1 MRFIGITGGVG
12 AGKTEILKYIGQH
25 YKCEIYLADD
35 IGHKVKEPG
44 TEGYQA
50 LVELL
55 GRDILRA
62 DGQIDKPSMAAKIF
76 ADPALLEKVNQ
87 IIHPAV
93 KKYLADRLVEA
104 RAKGDVELF
113 FVEAA
118 LLIENG
124 FGEVVDEMWY
134 IYAREEGQLQ
144 TDQTETGGIYMEG
157 VKEKQGQLVFGLDIG
172 TRSIVGTVGYLNG
185 GKFHVLAQRSKEH
198 ETRAMLD
205 GQIHDIGKVGET
217 ILQVKE
223 QLEEDLGRELTD
235 VCIAAAGRVLR
246 TVTTYVEHTFE
257 NDREI
262 LQEDI
267 YSLCT
272 MGVEKAYEEF
282 QNSNTDTDMKFY
294 CVGYTPMRYYMNG
307 YQMGNL
313 EGHKAKSIAVDLI
326 ATFLPDDVVD
336 GLYKAVEFA
345 GLHVAN
351 LTLEPIAAIQ
361 VAIPEK
367 FRMLNMALVDVG
379 AGTSDISITKEGTI
393 TAYGMIPVAGDSLTD
408 ILVQHCLVEFET
420 AEQIKRKCRTQE
432 IIEYE
437 DIMGLPQTITAGEV
451 LELLDP
457 EIERMTQMVSDTIKE
472 LNGDKPVSAVFV
484 VGGGGMV
491 PGYTEKL
498 AAKLGIVKERVA
510 IRGQEVMQT
519 IVFELENARKD
530 AMMVTPIGICLSY
543 YVQSNNFIFVEFNGE
558 RVKLY
563 DNGKL
568 SVTDAAMQMQFPN
581 DQLFPRR
588 GEALL
593 FTVNGKNR
601 MVRGEQGEA
610 AVIRVNDEEADMYTQ
625 VHNGD
630 RIVITPST
638 EGVAAVMEL
647 GSLPEMGE
655 ALAVYVNGRQISLP
669 RTADVNGR
677 RENEFYHICPKDD
690 IRIRNSYTVKEIA
703 EFLDVPL
710 GAGIKVNDTPAQPE
724 TRVYE
729 HFTVSWDMEN
739 PLQEESVAVPDPVEK
754 SENTAAEAQTDE
766 GKNEPGELT
775 VIVNHTPITMQ
786 GKASY
791 VFVDVFDYID
801 FDLGSAA
808 SAGRSIVT
816 NLNGRPAQYMETLT
830 EGDVIEIYWKNLK

>member
-1 MRFIGITGGVG
+1 
-12 AGKTEILKYIGQH
+12 
-25 YKCEIYLADD
+25 
-35 IGHKVKEPG
+35 
-44 TEGYQA
+44 
-50 LVELL
+50 
-55 GRDILRA
+55 
-62 DGQIDKPSMAAKIF
+62 
-76 ADPALLEKVNQ
+76 
-87 IIHPAV
+87 
-93 KKYLADRLVEA
+93 
-104 RAKGDVELF
+104 
-113 FVEAA
+113 
-118 LLIENG
+118 
-124 FGEVVDEMWY
+124 
-134 IYAREEGQLQ
+134 
-144 TDQTETGGIYMEG
+144 MEG

-217 ILQVKE
+217 ISQVKE
-223 QLEEDLGRELTD
+223 QLEADLCRELTE

-246 TVTTYVEHTFE
+246 TVTTYVEHSFE
-257 NDREI
+257 SDREI
-262 LQEDI
+262 TQEDV

-294 CVGYTPMRYYMNG
+294 CVGYTAMRYYMNG

-313 EGHKAKSIAVDLI
+313 EGHKAKNIAVDLI

-336 GLYKAVEFA
+336 GLYKAVELA

-408 ILVQHCLVEFET
+408 ILVQHCLVEFEV

-432 IIEYE
+432 TIEYE
-437 DIMGLPQTITAGEV
+437 DIMGLPQTIKASEV

-457 EIERMTQMVSDTIKE
+457 EIERMTQLVSDTIKE

-498 AAKLGIVKERVA
+498 AEKLGIVKERVA

-519 IVFELENARKD
+519 ITFELENARKD

-581 DQLFPRR
+581 DQLFPRK

-593 FTVNGKNR
+593 FTVNGKTR

-610 AVIRVNDEEADMYTQ
+610 AVIRVNGDEADMYTQ

-630 RIVITPST
+630 RIVVTPST
-638 EGVAAVMEL
+638 EGEPAVLEL
-647 GSLPEMGE
+647 GKLSELGD
-655 ALAVYVNGRQISLP
+655 ALQVYVNGKQISLP
-669 RTADVNGR
+669 KTAEVNGH
-677 RENEFYHICPKDD
+677 RENEFYRIGQNDD

-710 GAGIKVNDTPAQPE
+710 GADIRVNDTAAQPD

-729 HFTVSWDMEN
+729 HFTVSWDMKN
-739 PLQEESVAVPDPVEK
+739 PLPEGSYADLPDEDTEEDAYREEPVYGEGPVMQKAEAVAGEAAMTQGT
-754 SENTAAEAQTDE
+754 ETAAENGTASVTTQGTSGKQDEKYESVEQTAQSQSVSPQ
-766 GKNEPGELT
+766 GPHPLT
-775 VIVNHTPITMQ
+775 VIVNHSPITMQ

-801 FDLGSAA
+801 FDLGSSA

-816 NLNGRPAQYMETLT
+816 NLNGRPAQFMEPLK
-830 EGDVIEIYWKNLK
+830 EGDVIEIYWKSMH

>member
-1 MRFIGITGGVG
+1 
-12 AGKTEILKYIGQH
+12 
-25 YKCEIYLADD
+25 
-35 IGHKVKEPG
+35 
-44 TEGYQA
+44 
-50 LVELL
+50 
-55 GRDILRA
+55 
-62 DGQIDKPSMAAKIF
+62 
-76 ADPALLEKVNQ
+76 
-87 IIHPAV
+87 
-93 KKYLADRLVEA
+93 
-104 RAKGDVELF
+104 
-113 FVEAA
+113 
-118 LLIENG
+118 
-124 FGEVVDEMWY
+124 
-134 IYAREEGQLQ
+134 
-144 TDQTETGGIYMEG
+144 
-157 VKEKQGQLVFGLDIG
+157 
-172 TRSIVGTVGYLNG
+172 
-185 GKFHVLAQRSKEH
+185 
-198 ETRAMLD
+198 
-205 GQIHDIGKVGET
+205 
-217 ILQVKE
+217 
-223 QLEEDLGRELTD
+223 
-235 VCIAAAGRVLR
+235 
-246 TVTTYVEHTFE
+246 
-257 NDREI
+257 
-262 LQEDI
+262 
-267 YSLCT
+267 

-294 CVGYTPMRYYMNG
+294 CVGYTAMRYYMNG

-313 EGHKAKSIAVDLI
+313 EGHKAKNIAVDLI

-336 GLYKAVEFA
+336 GLYKAVELA

-408 ILVQHCLVEFET
+408 ILVQHCLVEFEV

-432 IIEYE
+432 TIEYE
-437 DIMGLPQTITAGEV
+437 DIMGLPQTIKASEV

-457 EIERMTQMVSDTIKE
+457 EIERMTQLVSDTIKE

-498 AAKLGIVKERVA
+498 AEKLGIVKERVA

-519 IVFELENARKD
+519 ITFELENARKD

-581 DQLFPRR
+581 DQLFPRK

-593 FTVNGKNR
+593 FTVNGKTR

-610 AVIRVNDEEADMYTQ
+610 AVIRVNGDEADMYTQ

-630 RIVITPST
+630 RIVVTPST
-638 EGVAAVMEL
+638 EGEPAVLEL
-647 GSLPEMGE
+647 GKLSELGD
-655 ALAVYVNGRQISLP
+655 ALQVYVNGKRISLP
-669 RTADVNGR
+669 KTAEVNGH
-677 RENEFYHICPKDD
+677 RENEFYRIGQNDD

-710 GAGIKVNDTPAQPE
+710 GADIRVNDTAAQPD

-729 HFTVSWDMEN
+729 HFTVSWDMKN
-739 PLQEESVAVPDPVEK
+739 PLPEGSYADLPDADTEEDAYREEPVYGEGPVMQKAEAVAGEAAMTQGT
-754 SENTAAEAQTDE
+754 ETAAENGTASVTTQGTSGKQDEKYESVEQTAQSQSVSPQ
-766 GKNEPGELT
+766 GPHPLT
-775 VIVNHTPITMQ
+775 VIVNHSPITMQ

-801 FDLGSAA
+801 FDLGSSA

-816 NLNGRPAQYMETLT
+816 NLNGRPAQFMEPLK
-830 EGDVIEIYWKNLK
+830 EGDVIEIYWKSMH

>member
-1 MRFIGITGGVG
+1 
-12 AGKTEILKYIGQH
+12 
-25 YKCEIYLADD
+25 
-35 IGHKVKEPG
+35 
-44 TEGYQA
+44 
-50 LVELL
+50 
-55 GRDILRA
+55 
-62 DGQIDKPSMAAKIF
+62 
-76 ADPALLEKVNQ
+76 
-87 IIHPAV
+87 
-93 KKYLADRLVEA
+93 
-104 RAKGDVELF
+104 
-113 FVEAA
+113 
-118 LLIENG
+118 
-124 FGEVVDEMWY
+124 
-134 IYAREEGQLQ
+134 
-144 TDQTETGGIYMEG
+144 
-157 VKEKQGQLVFGLDIG
+157 
-172 TRSIVGTVGYLNG
+172 
-185 GKFHVLAQRSKEH
+185 
-198 ETRAMLD
+198 
-205 GQIHDIGKVGET
+205 
-217 ILQVKE
+217 
-223 QLEEDLGRELTD
+223 
-235 VCIAAAGRVLR
+235 
-246 TVTTYVEHTFE
+246 
-257 NDREI
+257 
-262 LQEDI
+262 
-267 YSLCT
+267 
-272 MGVEKAYEEF
+272 
-282 QNSNTDTDMKFY
+282 
-294 CVGYTPMRYYMNG
+294 
-307 YQMGNL
+307 
-313 EGHKAKSIAVDLI
+313 
-326 ATFLPDDVVD
+326 
-336 GLYKAVEFA
+336 
-345 GLHVAN
+345 
-351 LTLEPIAAIQ
+351 
-361 VAIPEK
+361 
-367 FRMLNMALVDVG
+367 
-379 AGTSDISITKEGTI
+379 
-393 TAYGMIPVAGDSLTD
+393 
-408 ILVQHCLVEFET
+408 
-420 AEQIKRKCRTQE
+420 
-432 IIEYE
+432 
-437 DIMGLPQTITAGEV
+437 
-451 LELLDP
+451 
-457 EIERMTQMVSDTIKE
+457 MTQMVSDTIKE

-519 IVFELENARKD
+519 IMFELENARKD

-543 YVQSNNFIFVEFNGE
+543 YMQSNNFIFVEFNGE

>member
-1 MRFIGITGGVG
+1 
-12 AGKTEILKYIGQH
+12 
-25 YKCEIYLADD
+25 
-35 IGHKVKEPG
+35 
-44 TEGYQA
+44 
-50 LVELL
+50 
-55 GRDILRA
+55 
-62 DGQIDKPSMAAKIF
+62 
-76 ADPALLEKVNQ
+76 
-87 IIHPAV
+87 
-93 KKYLADRLVEA
+93 
-104 RAKGDVELF
+104 
-113 FVEAA
+113 
-118 LLIENG
+118 
-124 FGEVVDEMWY
+124 
-134 IYAREEGQLQ
+134 
-144 TDQTETGGIYMEG
+144 MEG

-172 TRSIVGTVGYLNG
+172 TRSIVGTVGYLNA
-185 GKFHVLAQRSKEH
+185 GKFHVLAQCSQEH

-205 GQIHDIGKVGET
+205 GQIHDIGKVAET
-217 ILQVKE
+217 ISRVKE
-223 QLEEDLGRELTD
+223 QLAEDLGRELTD

-257 NDREI
+257 NEREVTR
-262 LQEDI
+262 EDV
-267 YSLCT
+267 YALCT

-282 QNSNTDTDMKFY
+282 QNSNLDTDMKFY

-313 EGHKAKSIAVDLI
+313 EGHKAKTIAVDLI

-336 GLYKAVEFA
+336 GLYKAVETA

-408 ILVQHCLVEFET
+408 ILVQHCLVEFEV

-437 DIMGLPQTITAGEV
+437 DIMGLPQTITASEV

-457 EIERMTQMVSDTIKE
+457 EIDRMTQMVSDTIKE

-558 RVKLY
+558 RIKLY

-568 SVTDAAMQMQFPN
+568 SVTDAAMQTQFPN
-581 DQLFPRR
+581 DRLFPRR

-593 FTVNGKNR
+593 FTVNGKTR

-610 AVIRVNDEEADMYTQ
+610 AVIRVNEEEADMYTK

-630 RIVITPST
+630 RVVVTPST
-638 EGVAAVMEL
+638 EGAAAVLEL
-647 GSLPEMGE
+647 GKLPELGD
-655 ALAVYVNGRQISLP
+655 ALQVYVNGKQISLP
-669 RTADVNGR
+669 KTAQVNGQ
-677 RENEFYHICPKDD
+677 RENEFYRICQNDD
-690 IRIRNSYTVKEIA
+690 IRIQNSYTVREIA
-703 EFLDVPL
+703 EFLDVTL
-710 GAGIKVNDTPAQPE
+710 GEDIKVNDTAAQPD

-729 HFTVSWDMEN
+729 HFTVSWDMEK
-739 PLQEESVAVPDPVEK
+739 PLPEENVFDKITESEEK
-754 SENTAAEAQTDE
+754 SEDLSEEKEDRIKKETIKAAYSGNSLSGNTMAKSETNGMSVGTSGIATGTEHTQAGTETVSESSQITGQP
-766 GKNEPGELT
+766 GKNRTDDTEMNQPHANQPYALT
-775 VIVNHTPITMQ
+775 VIVNHTPVTMQ
-786 GKASY
+786 GKSAY

-801 FDLGSAA
+801 FDLKA

-816 NLNGRPAQYMETLT
+816 NLNGRPAQYMETLH
-830 EGDVIEIYWKNLK
+830 EGDTIEIYWKGAH

>member
-1 MRFIGITGGVG
+1 
-12 AGKTEILKYIGQH
+12 
-25 YKCEIYLADD
+25 
-35 IGHKVKEPG
+35 
-44 TEGYQA
+44 
-50 LVELL
+50 
-55 GRDILRA
+55 
-62 DGQIDKPSMAAKIF
+62 
-76 ADPALLEKVNQ
+76 
-87 IIHPAV
+87 
-93 KKYLADRLVEA
+93 
-104 RAKGDVELF
+104 
-113 FVEAA
+113 
-118 LLIENG
+118 
-124 FGEVVDEMWY
+124 
-134 IYAREEGQLQ
+134 
-144 TDQTETGGIYMEG
+144 
-157 VKEKQGQLVFGLDIG
+157 
-172 TRSIVGTVGYLNG
+172 
-185 GKFHVLAQRSKEH
+185 
-198 ETRAMLD
+198 MLD

-217 ILQVKE
+217 ISRVKE
-223 QLEEDLGRELTD
+223 QLEEDLGRELTE

-246 TVTTYVEHTFE
+246 TVTTYVEHSFE
-257 NDREI
+257 SDREI
-262 LQEDI
+262 TQEDV

-294 CVGYTPMRYYMNG
+294 CVGYTAMRYYMNG

-313 EGHKAKSIAVDLI
+313 EGHKAKTIAVDLI

-336 GLYKAVEFA
+336 GLYKAVELA

-437 DIMGLPQTITAGEV
+437 DIMGLPQTIKADEV
-451 LELLDP
+451 LELLDS
-457 EIERMTQMVSDTIKE
+457 EIERMTQLVSDTIKE

-498 AAKLGIVKERVA
+498 AEKLGIMKERVA
-510 IRGQEVMQT
+510 IRGQEVMQS

-581 DQLFPRR
+581 DQLFPRK

-593 FTVNGKNR
+593 FTINGKTR

-610 AVIRVNDEEADMYTQ
+610 AVIRVNGNEADMYTR

-630 RIVITPST
+630 RIVVTPST
-638 EGVAAVMEL
+638 EGEPAVLEIGKLPEL
-647 GSLPEMGE
+647 GD
-655 ALAVYVNGRQISLP
+655 ALRVYVNGRQISLP
-669 RTADVNGR
+669 KTAEVNGH
-677 RENEFYHICPKDD
+677 RENEFYRIRPNDD
-690 IRIRNSYTVKEIA
+690 IRIQNSYTVKEIA

-710 GAGIKVNDTPAQPE
+710 GEDIKVNDTAARLD

-729 HFTVSWDMEN
+729 HFTVSWNMEKALAQGTYADLPDADMEEN
-739 PLQEESVAVPDPVEK
+739 AHREESAHGEVPVMQNAETVAGEAGKKQETKNAREGVSLIQKAETVAGEAGKDQETQ
-754 SENTAAEAQTDE
+754 TAAADRTDDVTTQL
-766 GKNEPGELT
+766 PHPLT
-775 VIVNHTPITMQ
+775 VIVNHSPITMH
-786 GKASY
+786 GKAQY

-801 FDLGSAA
+801 FDLGTSA

-816 NLNGRPAQYMETLT
+816 NLNGRPAQYMEPLS
-830 EGDVIEIYWKNLK
+830 EGDVIEIYWKNMR

>member
-1 MRFIGITGGVG
+1 
-12 AGKTEILKYIGQH
+12 
-25 YKCEIYLADD
+25 
-35 IGHKVKEPG
+35 
-44 TEGYQA
+44 
-50 LVELL
+50 
-55 GRDILRA
+55 
-62 DGQIDKPSMAAKIF
+62 
-76 ADPALLEKVNQ
+76 
-87 IIHPAV
+87 
-93 KKYLADRLVEA
+93 
-104 RAKGDVELF
+104 
-113 FVEAA
+113 
-118 LLIENG
+118 
-124 FGEVVDEMWY
+124 
-134 IYAREEGQLQ
+134 
-144 TDQTETGGIYMEG
+144 MEG

-217 ILQVKE
+217 ISQVKE
-223 QLEEDLGRELTD
+223 QLEADLGRELTE

-246 TVTTYVEHTFE
+246 TVTTYVEHSFE
-257 NDREI
+257 SDREI
-262 LQEDI
+262 TQEDV

-294 CVGYTPMRYYMNG
+294 CVGYTAMRYYMNG

-313 EGHKAKSIAVDLI
+313 EGHKAKNIAVDLI

-336 GLYKAVEFA
+336 GLYKAVELA

-351 LTLEPIAAIQ
+351 LEPIAAIQ

-408 ILVQHCLVEFET
+408 ILVQHCLVEFEV

-432 IIEYE
+432 TIEYE
-437 DIMGLPQTITAGEV
+437 DIMGLPQTIKASEV

-457 EIERMTQMVSDTIKE
+457 EIERMTQLVSDTIKE

-498 AAKLGIVKERVA
+498 AEKLGIVKERVA

-519 IVFELENARKD
+519 ITFELENARKD

-581 DQLFPRR
+581 DQLFPRK

-593 FTVNGKNR
+593 FTVNGKTR

-610 AVIRVNDEEADMYTQ
+610 AVIRVNGDEADMYTQ

-630 RIVITPST
+630 RIVVTPST
-638 EGVAAVMEL
+638 EGEPAVLEL
-647 GSLPEMGE
+647 GKLSELGD
-655 ALAVYVNGRQISLP
+655 ALQVYVNGKQISLP
-669 RTADVNGR
+669 KTAEVNGH
-677 RENEFYHICPKDD
+677 RENEFYRIGQNDD

-710 GAGIKVNDTPAQPE
+710 GADIKVNDTAAQPD

-729 HFTVSWDMEN
+729 HFTVSWDMKN
-739 PLQEESVAVPDPVEK
+739 PLPEGSYADLPDADTEEDAYREEPVYGEGPVMQKAEAVAGEAAMTQGT
-754 SENTAAEAQTDE
+754 ETAAENGTASVTTQGTSGKQDEKYESVEQTAQSQSVSPQ
-766 GKNEPGELT
+766 GPHPLT
-775 VIVNHTPITMQ
+775 VIVNHSPITMQ

-801 FDLGSAA
+801 FDLGSSA

-816 NLNGRPAQYMETLT
+816 NLNGRPAQFMEPLK
-830 EGDVIEIYWKNLK
+830 EGDVIEIYWKSMH

>member
-1 MRFIGITGGVG
+1 
-12 AGKTEILKYIGQH
+12 
-25 YKCEIYLADD
+25 
-35 IGHKVKEPG
+35 
-44 TEGYQA
+44 
-50 LVELL
+50 
-55 GRDILRA
+55 
-62 DGQIDKPSMAAKIF
+62 
-76 ADPALLEKVNQ
+76 
-87 IIHPAV
+87 
-93 KKYLADRLVEA
+93 
-104 RAKGDVELF
+104 
-113 FVEAA
+113 
-118 LLIENG
+118 
-124 FGEVVDEMWY
+124 
-134 IYAREEGQLQ
+134 
-144 TDQTETGGIYMEG
+144 MEG
-157 VKEKQGQLVFGLDIG
+157 VKEKQGQLIFGLDIG

-217 ILQVKE
+217 ISQVKE

-581 DQLFPRR
+581 DQLFPRK

-593 FTVNGKNR
+593 FTINGKTR

-610 AVIRVNDEEADMYTQ
+610 AVIRVNGNEADMYTR

-630 RIVITPST
+630 RIVVTPST
-638 EGVAAVMEL
+638 EGEPAVLEIGKLPEL
-647 GSLPEMGE
+647 GD
-655 ALAVYVNGRQISLP
+655 ALRVYVNGRQISLP
-669 RTADVNGR
+669 KTAEVNGH
-677 RENEFYHICPKDD
+677 RENEFYRIRPNDD
-690 IRIRNSYTVKEIA
+690 IRIQNSYTVKEIA

-710 GAGIKVNDTPAQPE
+710 GEDIKVNDTAARLD

-729 HFTVSWDMEN
+729 HFTVSWNMEKALAQGTYADLPDADMEEN
-739 PLQEESVAVPDPVEK
+739 AHREESAHGEVPVMQNAETVAGEAGKKQETKNAREGVSLIQKAETVAGEAGKDQETQ
-754 SENTAAEAQTDE
+754 TAAADRTDDVTTQL
-766 GKNEPGELT
+766 PHPLT
-775 VIVNHTPITMQ
+775 VIVNHSPITMH
-786 GKASY
+786 GKAQY

-801 FDLGSAA
+801 FDLGTSA

-816 NLNGRPAQYMETLT
+816 NLNGRPAQYMEPLS
-830 EGDVIEIYWKNLK
+830 EGDVIEIYWKNMR

>member
-1 MRFIGITGGVG
+1 
-12 AGKTEILKYIGQH
+12 
-25 YKCEIYLADD
+25 
-35 IGHKVKEPG
+35 
-44 TEGYQA
+44 
-50 LVELL
+50 
-55 GRDILRA
+55 
-62 DGQIDKPSMAAKIF
+62 
-76 ADPALLEKVNQ
+76 
-87 IIHPAV
+87 
-93 KKYLADRLVEA
+93 
-104 RAKGDVELF
+104 
-113 FVEAA
+113 
-118 LLIENG
+118 
-124 FGEVVDEMWY
+124 
-134 IYAREEGQLQ
+134 
-144 TDQTETGGIYMEG
+144 MEG

-185 GKFHVLAQRSKEH
+185 GKFHVLAQRSREH

-217 ILQVKE
+217 ISRVKE
-223 QLEEDLGRELTD
+223 QLEEDLGRELTE

-246 TVTTYVEHTFE
+246 TVTTYVEHSFE
-257 NDREI
+257 SDREI
-262 LQEDI
+262 TQEDV

-294 CVGYTPMRYYMNG
+294 CVGYTAMRYYMNG

-313 EGHKAKSIAVDLI
+313 EGHKAKTIAVDLI

-336 GLYKAVEFA
+336 GLYKAVELA

-408 ILVQHCLVEFET
+408 ILVQHCLVEFEM

-432 IIEYE
+432 TIEYE
-437 DIMGLPQTITAGEV
+437 DIMGLPQTIKADEV
-451 LELLDP
+451 LELLDS
-457 EIERMTQMVSDTIKE
+457 EIERMTQLVSDTIKE

-498 AAKLGIVKERVA
+498 AEKLGIMKERVA
-510 IRGQEVMQT
+510 IRGQEVMQS

-581 DQLFPRR
+581 DQLFPRK

-593 FTVNGKNR
+593 FTINGKTR

-610 AVIRVNDEEADMYTQ
+610 AVIRVNGNEADMYTR

-630 RIVITPST
+630 RIVVTPST
-638 EGVAAVMEL
+638 EGEPAVLEI
-647 GSLPEMGE
+647 GKLPELDD
-655 ALAVYVNGRQISLP
+655 ALRVYVNGRQISLP
-669 RTADVNGR
+669 KTAEVNGH
-677 RENEFYHICPKDD
+677 RENEFYRIRPNDD
-690 IRIRNSYTVKEIA
+690 IRIQNSYTVKEIA

-710 GAGIKVNDTPAQPE
+710 GEDIKVNDTAARLD

-729 HFTVSWDMEN
+729 HFTVSWNMEKALAQGTYADLPDADMEEN
-739 PLQEESVAVPDPVEK
+739 AHREESAHGEVPVMQNAETVAGEAGKKQETKNAREGVSLIQKAETVAGEAGKDQ
-754 SENTAAEAQTDE
+754 EAQTAAADRTDDVTTQL
-766 GKNEPGELT
+766 PHPLT
-775 VIVNHTPITMQ
+775 VIVNHSPITMR
-786 GKASY
+786 GKAQY

-816 NLNGRPAQYMETLT
+816 NLNGRPAQYMEPLS
-830 EGDVIEIYWKNLK
+830 EGDVIEIYWKNMR

>member
-1 MRFIGITGGVG
+1 
-12 AGKTEILKYIGQH
+12 
-25 YKCEIYLADD
+25 
-35 IGHKVKEPG
+35 
-44 TEGYQA
+44 
-50 LVELL
+50 
-55 GRDILRA
+55 
-62 DGQIDKPSMAAKIF
+62 
-76 ADPALLEKVNQ
+76 
-87 IIHPAV
+87 
-93 KKYLADRLVEA
+93 
-104 RAKGDVELF
+104 
-113 FVEAA
+113 
-118 LLIENG
+118 
-124 FGEVVDEMWY
+124 
-134 IYAREEGQLQ
+134 
-144 TDQTETGGIYMEG
+144 MEG
-157 VKEKQGQLVFGLDIG
+157 IKEKQGQLVFGLDIG

-185 GKFHVLAQRSKEH
+185 GKFHVLAQRSKEQ

-217 ILQVKE
+217 ISRVKD
-223 QLEEDLGRELTD
+223 QLEEDLGRELTE

-257 NDREI
+257 SDREI
-262 LQEDI
+262 TKEDV

-294 CVGYTPMRYYMNG
+294 CVGYTAMRYYMNG

-313 EGHKAKSIAVDLI
+313 EGHKAKTIAVDLI

-336 GLYKAVEFA
+336 GLYKAVELA

-408 ILVQHCLVEFET
+408 ILVQHCLVEFEV
-420 AEQIKRKCRTQE
+420 AEQIKRKCKTQE

-457 EIERMTQMVSDTIKE
+457 EIERMTQLVADAIKE
-472 LNGDKPVSAVFV
+472 LNGDKPVSAVFI

-498 AAKLGIVKERVA
+498 ASKLGIVKERVA

-581 DQLFPRR
+581 DRLFPRR

-593 FTVNGKNR
+593 FTVNGKTR

-610 AVIRVNDEEADMYTQ
+610 AVIRVNGDEADMYTQ

-630 RIVITPST
+630 RVVVTPST
-638 EGVAAVMEL
+638 EGEPAALEL
-647 GSLPEMGE
+647 GKLPELE
-655 ALAVYVNGRQISLP
+655 DALQVYVNGKRISLP
-669 RTADVNGR
+669 KTAEVNGH
-677 RENEFYHICPKDD
+677 RENEFYQIVRNDD
-690 IRIRNSYTVKEIA
+690 IRIRNSYTVAEIA

-710 GAGIKVNDTPAQPE
+710 GADIKVNDTAAQPD

-729 HFTVSWDMEN
+729 HFTVSWDMKN
-739 PLQEESVAVPDPVEK
+739 PLPEEAYADPADTESTEETAIQNPESVVEEILTRPEQE
-754 SENTAAEAQTDE
+754 SAATEEATASAAPQM
-766 GKNEPGELT
+766 PHPLT
-775 VIVNHTPITMQ
+775 VIVNHSPVTMQ
-786 GKASY
+786 GKAAY

-801 FDLGSAA
+801 FDLGLSA

-816 NLNGRPAQYMETLT
+816 NLNGHPAQYMEPLT
-830 EGDVIEIYWKNLK
+830 EGDVIEIYWKNMH